1 MYYAHTY
8 IDIVD
13 FIMSIHT
20 NSIVGNCN
28 SAKKIIMVFIPQNAE
43 VKKRHLTPEAG
54 QYSHTHSRSGFHKST
69 VVKNSVYSN
78 GYSFLLHYFICGGR
92 VGMGCK
98 HKQRK
103 FLTFQSNA
111 YHYGL
116 CHPQLHISVSV
127 YISLQFLLV

>member
-8 IDIVD
+8 IDIAD

-54 QYSHTHSRSGFHKST
+54 QYSHTHSQWFPQ
-69 VVKNSVYSN
+69 VYSREEFSVFKWLFVLIALFYMRWS
-78 GYSFLLHYFICGGR
+78 GWD
-92 VGMGCK
+92 GM
-98 HKQRK
+98 Q
-103 FLTFQSNA
+103 T
-111 YHYGL
+111 
-116 CHPQLHISVSV
+116 
-127 YISLQFLLV
+127 